1 MSDIRK
7 VKIRAFAYSTLV
19 DHPYAEGQ
27 KRLLKK
33 VAVRNEDV
41 DFETLTPRDKLRAEE
56 NDVFY
61 KPGETPVDRP
71 GIDDEGI
78 ADEAP
83 TTTVVT
89 SSEMDVQELATWI
102 ENDEPTVADLI
113 EYVGSDPALAKRVIE
128 AEGIATGGDPR
139 KTLIAELK
147 KVAATEDEED

>member
-7 VKIRAFAYSTLV
+7 VKIRAFSYSTLV
-19 DHPYAEGQ
+19 DHPFAEGQ

-41 DFETLTPRDKLRAEE
+41 DFDTLTPRDKLRAEE
-56 NDVFY
+56 NNVFY

-78 ADEAP
+78 ADETPEVVAP
-83 TTTVVT
+83 VT
-89 SSEMDVQELATWI
+89 SEMDVQELAEWI

-113 EYVGSDPALAKRVIE
+113 EYVGSDPALAQRVIE

-139 KTLIAELK
+139 KTLIAELEK
-147 KVAATEDEED
+147 IAATEDDED